1 MPERYYFVLNYPANP
16 VRLAGASNCIPAWV
30 GLLPSP
36 APSIFYSAPNGFLFG
51 LSFPVLFAAFKPK
64 AKSRPFFASI
74 PQPKQRWA
82 LFLNRSYIR
91 FYLMAWCG
99 FFARCFLFPSTLH
112 GINLAHVPQLAS
124 TLCAL
129 GLWFLTLLF
138 EFHVSTATQ
147 SPCLKCLL
155 GLVHTGLV
163 NLLTKAGRFLSFFQK
178 KLPHR
183 WAVNPWHRK
192 VDVRRSQP
200 STLWRYM
207 GFAPV
212 LQIAAQG
219 RQIRALFYT
228 PKGVLF
234 DLPYPLSG

>member
-30 GLLPSP
+30 GLPPSP
-36 APSIFYSAPNGFLFG
+36 APSVFYSAPSGFLFG
-51 LSFPVLFAAFKPK
+51 LSFPVLFAAFKSK
-64 AKSRPFFASI
+64 AKSRPFFTSI
-74 PQPKQRWA
+74 PQPKQ
-82 LFLNRSYIR
+82 
-91 FYLMAWCG
+91 
-99 FFARCFLFPSTLH
+99 
-112 GINLAHVPQLAS
+112 V
-124 TLCAL
+124 
-129 GLWFLTLLF
+129 
-138 EFHVSTATQ
+138 
-147 SPCLKCLL
+147 
-155 GLVHTGLV
+155 GLVFKPLLHPVLLDGLV
-163 NLLTKAGRFLSFFQK
+163 LFFCTLFFVPIHFAWNQPCTCSPTCLYVMCLGFMVFNPTFRIPCFYCNPIPMPKMPVRPCPCRACKSAHQGRTFFVFFQK

-192 VDVRRSQP
+192 VYVRRSQP

-234 DLPYPLSG
+234 DLTYPLSG